1 MAKERK
7 KLTLANVMAV
17 IKNAPLQEKKE
28 EDTNIKNIEEVPKK
42 VKLKDLEKFSK
53 SVRFPLLWKE
63 EIENNI
69 DYPTDLSS
77 FIVEAIK
84 EKMEREEMKTF
95 IG

>member
-7 KLTLANVMAV
+7 RLTLEAITSV
-17 IKNAPLQEKKE
+17 KSNAPVQKAQEE
-28 EDTNIKNIEEVPKK
+28 EKTPQK
-42 VKLKDLEKFSK
+42 VKLKDLEKFAK
-53 SVRFPLLWKE
+53 SVRFPLVWKE
-63 EIENNI
+63 EIESKI

-84 EKMEREEMKTF
+84 EKMERENMNIF

>member
-1 MAKERK
+1 
-7 KLTLANVMAV
+7 MAV
-17 IKNAPLQEKKE
+17 TKNVPLQEKKE
-28 EDTNIKNIEEVPKK
+28 EATNIKNIEEVPKK